1 MKFIW
6 EYIYKLNK
14 LDNTTMWHGI
24 FLNDSGRN
32 CIKSMLKSKLLS
44 KTCKLIK
51 NEKGKL
57 SCKLS
62 GALQLGEGM
71 KSIQHT

>member
-1 MKFIW
+1 
-6 EYIYKLNK
+6 
-14 LDNTTMWHGI
+14 MWHGI

-44 KTCKLIK
+44 KTIQNKNEE

-62 GALQLGEGM
+62 GALQRGEVM
-71 KSIQHT
+71 KSIQ